1 MVERQE
7 RLRTGEMAGWGGRGW
22 DGGRES
28 WEERRSVRA
37 DTPRPDDGRL
47 VRNTRGSREGVM
59 RSGSGKS
66 VERARK
72 EVRWSKDVD
81 YEG

>member
-7 RLRTGEMAGWGGRGW
+7 RLRAGETAGW
-22 DGGRES
+22 GGRES